1 MMRMQHYLKTVIT
14 VACMASAICAS
25 AQRITSASQVID
37 CGQVLFMKPVTA
49 QFELI
54 NEGGGNVSIKRVETS
69 CGCTQVSYP
78 KGTITAQKPFVV
90 SATYDARQMGRF
102 EKYIDIYTSGA
113 SLPFTLTIKGV
124 VVDEIRD
131 FAGGYDYTLGKLK
144 ADKADIMFDDVSMGE
159 RPTEQIHIVNSTG
172 DIATPVLMHLPPYLI
187 ADVSPSSIPPGK
199 AGVITLTLD
208 SKKLNEHGL
217 TQTTVYLGQKPGDK
231 VSEDKEI
238 HVSAI
243 LLPSF
248 GMVTDQQLLYSPKLR
263 ISETVLDLGSFEG
276 KKKKKGTIV
285 LENVGRTEL
294 EISALQMFTAGLIVD
309 LSDTKIPPG
318 GSVKLKVTADR
329 KALKNVKQQPR
340 VLMITN
346 DPRTPKVVID
356 VNVK

>member
-1 MMRMQHYLKTVIT
+1 MTICLKTAIT
-14 VACMASAICAS
+14 ALCMASASGAA
-25 AQRITSASQVID
+25 AQRITSSSQVID

-49 QFELI
+49 QFELL
-54 NEGGGNVSIKRVETS
+54 NEGAANVTIRNVETS

-78 KGTITAQKPFVV
+78 KGPITVQKPFVV

-113 SLPFTLTIKGV
+113 TLPFTLTIKGV

-144 ADKADIMFDDVSMGE
+144 ADKAEIMFDDVSMGE
-159 RPTEQIHIVNSTG
+159 RPTEQIHIVNTTG

-199 AGVITLTLD
+199 SGVITLTLD
-208 SKKLNEHGL
+208 SKKLHEHGL

-238 HVSAI
+238 QISAI

-248 GMVTDQQLLYSPKLR
+248 GLVTDQQLVYSPKLK
-263 ISETVLDLGSFEG
+263 ISDSVLDLGAFEG

-285 LENVGRTEL
+285 LENLGRTEL
-294 EISALQMFTAGLIVD
+294 EITALQMFTTGLMVD

-318 GSVKLKVTADR
+318 GSAKLKVTADR
-329 KALKNVKQQPR
+329 KGLKGVKQQPR

-346 DPRTPKVVID
+346 DPRNPKVVID